1 MGSGSWKSLSMSQK
15 AKKIGLTCVV
25 LVLAF
30 GGLLYSTLSEGTEY
44 YKHVDEVMAD
54 PGAWYGKNL
63 QLHGFVRGEPARKRD
78 SLEYRFDVQ
87 SNGKVVRA
95 FYTGIV
101 PDTFK
106 ADSEV
111 VLKGTLQ
118 QDGTFH
124 VVKDGVMAKCPSK
137 YQANAMPNTYCTT
150 GRAN

>member
-1 MGSGSWKSLSMSQK
+1 MSQK

-54 PGAWYGKNL
+54 PNAWFGKNL
-63 QLHGFVRGEPARKRD
+63 QLHGFVHGEPARKRD

-87 SNGKVVRA
+87 NKGMVMRA
-95 FYTGIV
+95 YYTGIV

-111 VLKGTLQ
+111 VLKGRLQ
-118 QDGTFH
+118 QDGTFL
-124 VVKDGVMAKCPSK
+124 VEKDGVMAKCPSK
-137 YQANAMPNTYCTT
+137 YDPAKLPPPKASDTAGTN
-150 GRAN
+150 